1 MEAVRARPVTAL
13 EIHYA
18 EAGGITGHVMLLC
31 MLLMYT
37 TAHAPIRQQSFEAFW
52 YTHHLALIFV
62 LALYT
67 HATGC
72 FVRDTTEPYSPF
84 AGANFWNH
92 CIGYQGWRLTL
103 WSGGIYFLE
112 RVWRVINSR
121 RDTRITRV
129 VMHPQGIISKDTL
142 TSGAMEVQFRKPS
155 FRYTAGQWIFINV
168 PAVSQWQWHPFTITS
183 APSDPYVSIH
193 IRQVGDFTK
202 SLGHVLGTAAGNDGI
217 EKAIANGRNMPTLRV
232 DGPFGAPAE
241 DVLDNEIAILIGAG
255 IGVTPWASVLKQIL
269 SHFKSAN
276 PPQRLRRVEFVW
288 IVPNIDSFEW
298 FQTLLS
304 NLENEVI
311 ETPHDKKYGVENV
324 TPFLRVHNYLTAKLD
339 QSTVQNIMINDSDSV
354 SDPVT
359 GLKSRTHYGRPN
371 WRAML
376 NGMRDGIER
385 GTYIRGLAG
394 MHSKVGVYF
403 CGPSILAKSL
413 KTECK
418 AASNE
423 FVKCMIFEGIANE

>member
-1 MEAVRARPVTAL
+1 ME
-13 EIHYA
+13 I
-18 EAGGITGHVMLLC
+18 
-31 MLLMYT
+31 
-37 TAHAPIRQQSFEAFW
+37 
-52 YTHHLALIFV
+52 
-62 LALYT
+62 
-67 HATGC
+67 
-72 FVRDTTEPYSPF
+72 
-84 AGANFWNH
+84 
-92 CIGYQGWRLTL
+92 
-103 WSGGIYFLE
+103 
-112 RVWRVINSR
+112 
-121 RDTRITRV
+121 
-129 VMHPQGIISKDTL
+129 
-142 TSGAMEVQFRKPS
+142 QFRKPS

-168 PAVSQWQWHPFTITS
+168 PSVSQWQWHPFTITS

-202 SLGHVLGTAAGNDGI
+202 SLGQVLGTAAGSDGI
-217 EKAIANGRNMPTLRV
+217 EKAIANGRHMPTLRV

-241 DVLDNEIAILIGAG
+241 DVLDNEIAVLIGAG

-269 SHFKSAN
+269 SQFNSAH

-298 FQTLLS
+298 FQTLIY

-311 ETPHDKKYGVENV
+311 QTPHDKKYGLENV

-339 QSTVQNIMINDSDSV
+339 ASTVQNIMINDSDSI

-371 WRAML
+371 WKTMFT
-376 NGMRDGIER
+376 GMRDGIER

-394 MHSKVGVYF
+394 MQSKVGVYF
-403 CGPSILAKSL
+403 CGPSVLAKSL
-413 KTECK
+413 KSECK

-423 FVKCMIFEGIANE
+423 FVNCMIVGGIANAQLHYGRNIFRECDWRVEILEIVWRQIQIVLARRYYFLLGSCCIPKKSNLAFLLCIPWHKIWL